1 MQKFSLDFK
10 NYLELS
16 KPRITFF
23 CVIMAAVGIFL
34 APGKISA
41 LSFLMTLVATA
52 LSVACANTFNMIFE
66 RNIDQLMD
74 RTKLRPLASQRMK
87 IKNAIIFA
95 ILIGICAILLFGFYV
110 NWLTAFL
117 SFLSIIFYSMIYT
130 PLKVKTP
137 LALVIGAVP
146 GAAPP
151 LLGWTAVTDQITV
164 GGLVLFGILFA
175 WQMPHFLAISLF
187 HKADYARAGIQVVPV
202 VRGDQ
207 VAKIQAFLWTLVLII
222 MSLSICF
229 LKLGGFFYIICA
241 VLLGSWFLYLSVLG
255 LKNKEYSNWPKRF
268 FLASLVYLPALMLGL
283 VIDRVIYLLI

>member
-1 MQKFSLDFK
+1 
-10 NYLELS
+10 
-16 KPRITFF
+16 
-23 CVIMAAVGIFL
+23 MAAVGIFL

-87 IKNAIIFA
+87 IKNATIFA

>member
-1 MQKFSLDFK
+1 
-10 NYLELS
+10 
-16 KPRITFF
+16 
-23 CVIMAAVGIFL
+23 
-34 APGKISA
+34 
-41 LSFLMTLVATA
+41 
-52 LSVACANTFNMIFE
+52 
-66 RNIDQLMD
+66 
-74 RTKLRPLASQRMK
+74 
-87 IKNAIIFA
+87 
-95 ILIGICAILLFGFYV
+95 
-110 NWLTAFL
+110 
-117 SFLSIIFYSMIYT
+117 MIYT

>member
-1 MQKFSLDFK
+1 MQKSSFDFK

-34 APGKISA
+34 APGRISPFS
-41 LSFLMTLVATA
+41 LIVTLVATA

-66 RNIDQLMD
+66 RNIDQLMN
-74 RTKLRPLASQRMK
+74 RTKLRPLASQKME
-87 IKNAIIFA
+87 IKNAIFFA
-95 ILIGICAILLFGFYV
+95 ILIGLCAILLFGFYV

-117 SFLSIIFYSMIYT
+117 SFLAIVFYSIIYT
-130 PLKVKTP
+130 PLKLKTP

-151 LLGWTAVTDQITV
+151 LLGWTAVTNQITV
-164 GGLVLFGILFA
+164 GGLALFGILFA
-175 WQMPHFLAISLF
+175 WQMPHFLAIALN
-187 HKADYARAGIQVVPV
+187 HKEDYARAGIQVVPV
-202 VRGDQ
+202 VRGER
-207 VAKIQAFLWTLVLII
+207 VTIVQAFLWTLVLIAV
-222 MSLSICF
+222 SLLICF

-255 LKNKEYSNWPKRF
+255 LKNKEYSSWSRQF